1 MLGLLTPLGE
11 RVLDSREL
19 ETDKAECK
27 KVGSCGVGKKALYL
41 GSRYLSR
48 RYYIPWIEVERVF
61 KRVAM
66 SPGGFS
72 GRGAFGSMAYLV
84 VQYGKGRE
92 KQCRFRTEPE
102 VDTLLALVEQEHPT
116 IPTHSAQAARKL
128 AQAEAEERARFLDTL
143 TPEGDAALEELR
155 AAKEKLDQKPE
166 LSRMLTAAAKQKRIV
181 DQMKPSLLAL
191 GTLMTAGGLA
201 AAVFG
206 VFRVMSGSSIG
217 WYLLLAG
224 GALFFFAQSANI
236 APGRWTSKKRAQ
248 QDWDETVASVA
259 EYIGEDFPVPAR
271 YAHST
276 VLERMIRIVREGRAA
291 GSAEALEVVKAD
303 LRALNSSVT
312 VSQKEHDEVVEVKPL
327 FLVSDYR

>member
-1 MLGLLTPLGE
+1 MLGLLTPLGD

-19 ETDKAECK
+19 ETDKAECR

-41 GSRYLSR
+41 GGRYVSR
-48 RYYIPWIEVERVF
+48 RYYIPWFEVERVF

-72 GRGAFGSMAYLV
+72 GKGAFGSMAYLV

-102 VDTLLALVEQEHPT
+102 VDMLLALVEQDHPA

-128 AQAEAEERARFLDTL
+128 AEAEAEEKARFLDTL
-143 TPEGDAALEELR
+143 TPEGEAALEELR
-155 AAKEKLDQKPE
+155 AAKEKLEEKPE

-191 GTLMTAGGLA
+191 GALMTVGGLA
-201 AAVFG
+201 AAAVG
-206 VFRVMSGSSIG
+206 AVQVLAGSNIG

-224 GALFFFAQSANI
+224 GALFFFAMSANI

-248 QDWDETVASVA
+248 QDWDETVASAA
-259 EYIGEDFPVPAR
+259 EYIGGDFPVPAR
-271 YAHST
+271 YAHVT
-276 VLERMIRIVREGRAA
+276 VLERMIRVVREGRAQS
-291 GSAEALEVVKAD
+291 SAEALEVVKAD

-327 FLVSDYR
+327 FLVSDYQ